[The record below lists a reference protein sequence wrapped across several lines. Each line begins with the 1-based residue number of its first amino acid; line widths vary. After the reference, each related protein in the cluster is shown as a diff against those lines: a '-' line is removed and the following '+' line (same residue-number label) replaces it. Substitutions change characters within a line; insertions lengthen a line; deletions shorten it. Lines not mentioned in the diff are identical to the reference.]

1 MNNLANTY
9 KRIVSGINQQQLLS
23 AKIMQRSNLIILPLV
38 FTSFIVG
45 AMSEYNQDP
54 ALYFVFT
61 VVNALL
67 GIAILF
73 FHSTG
78 NGQVRD
84 YLSKVKGRMTG
95 KIVA

>member
-1 MNNLANTY
+1 
-9 KRIVSGINQQQLLS
+9 
-23 AKIMQRSNLIILPLV
+23 
-38 FTSFIVG
+38 
-45 AMSEYNQDP
+45 MSEYNQDV

-61 VVNALL
+61 VVNGIL
-67 GIAILF
+67 GITILF

-84 YLSKVKGRMTG
+84 YLSKVKGKMTG

>member
-1 MNNLANTY
+1 MGVGW
-9 KRIVSGINQQQLLS
+9 KSLLGDLYS
-23 AKIMQRSNLIILPLV
+23 IFILPINSLR
-38 FTSFIVG
+38 FYMKDQPLPLGCGGFSFFAYG
-45 AMSEYNQDP
+45 LWLCSAWN
-54 ALYFVFT
+54 
-61 VVNALL
+61 LL